1 MITFLRRKKLGA
13 GSVRGIGHWLSSMDT
28 GRASSVG
35 VRCWTDATGAI
46 SVLRN
51 EELGGIASTRILE
64 ATQLLVRWGCATPTG
79 IGIEKQVNPSHAI
92 RSVND
97 KLGARQRLSL
107 QEPELV
113 PETLWSVRDYE
124 DTLLNGAPS
133 MILRTSTTNIT
144 STTMILRPKHHA
156 QGRNLHVVEDMDTLR
171 RLATRYGE
179 GNWYASEL
187 IDKVREVRVYWVSGR
202 VATVAEKTPADPSA
216 VAWNVAQGGRFDVIG
231 WGDWPLEACRV
242 ACEAM
247 KHFELDFG
255 GVDLMMD
262 RDGRWYLIEI
272 NSAPSLP
279 LLSDGSVS
287 YRQKCM
293 AKTFKWMLEH
303 GKERM
308 DADYN
313 NGWRG
318 YIHPAIQEYD

>member
-1 MITFLRRKKLGA
+1 MA
-13 GSVRGIGHWLSSMDT
+13 SWLTSTPT
-28 GRASSVG
+28 GEATSVG
-35 VRCWTDATGAI
+35 VRCWSASNGET

-51 EELGGIASTRILE
+51 DCLGVPSSSRILE
-64 ATQLLVRWGCATPTG
+64 ATQLLVRWGCTTTTG
-79 IGIEKQVNPSHAI
+79 IGIEKQVNPSHGI

-97 KLGARQRLSL
+97 KLGARRILS
-107 QEPELV
+107 QHSPELV
-113 PETLWSVRDYE
+113 PKTIWQ
-124 DTLLNGAPS
+124 
-133 MILRTSTTNIT
+133 TSDWLEG
-144 STTMILRPKHHA
+144 SCILRPRHHA
-156 QGRNLHVVEDMDTLR
+156 QGRNLHVVEDMGTLR

-187 IDKVREVRVYWVSGR
+187 IDKVREVRVYWVNGR
-202 VATVAEKTPADPSA
+202 VATIAEKTPADPSA

-231 WGDWPLEACRV
+231 WGDWPTEACRV

-318 YIHPAIQEYD
+318 YIHPAIREYD

>member
-13 GSVRGIGHWLSSMDT
+13 GSVRGMGHWLASMNT
-28 GRASSVG
+28 GRATGVG
-35 VRCWTDATGAI
+35 IRCWTDATGEV

-51 EELGGIASTRILE
+51 EEIGGIASTRILE
-64 ATQLLVRWGCATPTG
+64 AAQLLVRWGCTTPTG

-113 PETLWSVRDYE
+113 PKTIWRMSDWG
-124 DTLLNGAPS
+124 DGCC
-133 MILRTSTTNIT
+133 
-144 STTMILRPKHHA
+144 ILRPRHHA

>member
-1 MITFLRRKKLGA
+1 MITFLRRKGLGA
-13 GSVRGIGHWLSSMDT
+13 GSVRGMASWLTSIPT
-28 GRASSVG
+28 GEATSVG
-35 VRCWTDATGAI
+35 VRCWSASDGQT

-51 EELGGIASTRILE
+51 DCLGITASSRILE
-64 ATQLLVRWGCATPTG
+64 ATQLLVRWGCTTTTG
-79 IGIEKQVNPSHAI
+79 IGIEKQVNPSRGI

-97 KLGARQRLSL
+97 KIGARQLLSH
-107 QEPELV
+107 QASELV
-113 PETLWSVRDYE
+113 PNTFWRVSSQLS
-124 DTLLNGAPS
+124 GS
-133 MILRTSTTNIT
+133 C
-144 STTMILRPKHHA
+144 ILRPKHHA

-171 RLATRYGE
+171 SLATRYGE

-187 IDKVREVRVYWVSGR
+187 IDKVREVRVYWVNGR

-318 YIHPAIQEYD
+318 YIHPAIREYD